1 MGALVNNAD
10 LLWQGFVAT
19 LLIAVIAGV
28 LSFAWGV
35 VLAGFRV
42 SPIGPLQTFGAAYVN
57 VVRNT
62 PLTLIFV
69 FLGGAASALV
79 GIVIPVSRSTYF
91 GVSINNGIIFAIV
104 ALTLYTATFVCEV
117 VRSGINSVGVG
128 QAEAARSLGM
138 TFGQTLSQVVL
149 PQAFRSVMPPL
160 INVFVAHIKN
170 TSVAA
175 GFAATE
181 LVAVSYRLSNANPGD
196 VFGIFVGIGL
206 AYLVITVPLS
216 VAAEQLEKKVA
227 VAR

>member
-1 MGALVNNAD
+1 MGALVANAD
-10 LLWQGFVAT
+10 LLWQGFAAT
-19 LLIAVIAGV
+19 LMISVVAGILAFV
-28 LSFAWGV
+28 WGV

-42 SPIGPLQTFGAAYVN
+42 SPIGPLRTFGTAYIN

-62 PLTLIFV
+62 PLTLVFL
-69 FLGGAASALV
+69 FLGGSTSALV
-79 GIVIPVSRSTYF
+79 GIVVPVSRDTYF
-91 GVSINNGIIFAIV
+91 GVTINNGIVFAIV
-104 ALTLYTATFVCEV
+104 ALSLYTATFVCEV

-128 QAEAARSLGM
+128 QAEAARSMGL
-138 TFGQTLSQVVL
+138 TFGQTLTQVVL
-149 PQAFRSVMPPL
+149 PQAFRSVVPPL

-181 LVAVSYRLSNANPGD
+181 LVAVANRLSNANPGD
-196 VFGIFVGIGL
+196 VFVIFMGIGV

-216 VAAEQLEKKVA
+216 IAAEQLEKKVA

>member
-1 MGALVNNAD
+1 LGALVDNAD
-10 LLWQGFVAT
+10 LLWPAFAAT
-19 LLIAVIAGV
+19 VLIAVVAGV
-28 LSFAWGV
+28 LSFMWGV
-35 VLAGFRV
+35 VLAAFRV
-42 SPIGPLQTFGAAYVN
+42 SPIGPLRSFGTAYIN

-62 PLTLIFV
+62 PLTLLFL
-69 FLGGAASALV
+69 FLGGSTSALM
-79 GIVIPVSRSTYF
+79 GIVIPVSRDTYF
-91 GVSINNGIIFAIV
+91 GVTINNGIIFAIV

-175 GFAATE
+175 GFATFE
-181 LVAVSYRLSNANPGD
+181 LVASAQRLSNANPGD
-196 VFGIFVGIGL
+196 VFAIFMGIGV
-206 AYLVITVPLS
+206 AYLAITIPLS
-216 VAAEQLEKKVA
+216 VAAEQLENKVA
-227 VAR
+227 VSR